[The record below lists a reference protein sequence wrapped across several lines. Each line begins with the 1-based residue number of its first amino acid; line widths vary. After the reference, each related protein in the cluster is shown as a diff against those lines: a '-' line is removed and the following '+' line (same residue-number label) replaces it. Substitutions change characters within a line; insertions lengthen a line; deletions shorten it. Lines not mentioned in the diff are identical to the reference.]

1 LIFLI
6 VFFTIGLTALSRKSP
21 NGFAKMAA
29 VVATVAIVAVVATAG
44 APGR

>member
-1 LIFLI
+1 M
-6 VFFTIGLTALSRKSP
+6 GLTALSKMSP

-29 VVATVAIVAVVATAG
+29 VVATAAIVAVVATTG